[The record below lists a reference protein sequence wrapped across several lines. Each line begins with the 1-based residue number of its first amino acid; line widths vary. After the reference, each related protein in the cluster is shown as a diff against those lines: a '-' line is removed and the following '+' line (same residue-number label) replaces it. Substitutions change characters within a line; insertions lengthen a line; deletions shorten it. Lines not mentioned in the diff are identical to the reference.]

1 MIWDILYD
9 DNIEEWNLYL
19 NSIQPYFNVCRDKT
33 VLEIGPYIG
42 IHSQVILSHEPKE
55 LTLVEANHAV
65 INTLTNTFSDKNVNV
80 IHDDIFFYLEE
91 THNFDVVVC
100 CGVLYHLHAPLY
112 LLELIVNRS
121 SPQYLILET
130 FTRQYFSLDI
140 EDDNS
145 PGARQ
150 LVNGWKSVNM
160 SIKIPK
166 DAIINGMNNMGYR
179 LKEFTNSIKKPHVEA
194 SSVLFVFEKI

>member
-1 MIWDILYD
+1 MDWTILYSD
-9 DNIEEWNLYL
+9 DQDKWSEYLTLLY
-19 NSIQPYFNVCRDKT
+19 PYFNICKDKT

-42 IHSQVILSHEPKE
+42 MQTQVIYAHEPKS
-55 LTLVEANHAV
+55 LTLVEPNRHAISTLKNH
-65 INTLTNTFSDKNVNV
+65 FGDKGVEIV
-80 IHDDIFFYLEE
+80 HDDIFLYLEE

-121 SPQYLILET
+121 SPQHVIIET
-130 FTRQYFSLDI
+130 YTSNALFIDT
-140 EDDNS
+140 EGDNT

-150 LVNGWKSVNM
+150 LMNDWKSVNM

-194 SSVLFVFEKI
+194 APVLFVFEKI